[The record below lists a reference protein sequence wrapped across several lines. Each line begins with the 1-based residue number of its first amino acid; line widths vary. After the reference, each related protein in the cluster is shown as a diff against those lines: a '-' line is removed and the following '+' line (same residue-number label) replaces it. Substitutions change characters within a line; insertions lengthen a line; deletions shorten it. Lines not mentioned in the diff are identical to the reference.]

1 LAAGQVDLADDPA
14 AQQVCVI
21 RFDNFSDKFVS
32 GNTRKTIISA
42 LELEI
47 GVTYTCNQQ
56 PNKSES
62 IGSLGPPDLTD
73 MDTPL
78 LQPNG
83 KHDAF

>member
-1 LAAGQVDLADDPA
+1 
-14 AQQVCVI
+14 VI

-32 GNTRKTIISA
+32 GNAGKSIISV
-42 LELEI
+42 LKLEI

-62 IGSLGPPDLTD
+62 LASLGPPDLTD
-73 MDTPL
+73 IDTPL
-78 LQPNG
+78 LQLNG